1 MITKDSRSAL
11 ALFLFLFSAYV
22 LTASGHTYSPDEEAI
37 LYVAQSFVTRGEF
50 NIPNPNQYPVVG
62 GQRGIGGKIY
72 SGTGMLT
79 SMLVVPFF
87 VVGDLAARSFDPR
100 WQPYVIRFL
109 VVPTFNALLSAL
121 SSVILLAWL
130 RRMGLSRRVSFAVVL
145 VFALATMT
153 WLYARTL
160 YSETLL
166 ALCWLLACYALR
178 VYHDARAL
186 RWMSIAGLA
195 AGLSIL
201 TKIQGA
207 LILPALAIYFV
218 ALEFPRVRSIP
229 AFIRAS
235 ILPSLAFVIPLVLC
249 LGVFGYYNLI
259 RFGSFLESGYGD
271 VPADFP
277 ILVGIYGQLLSSG
290 KSVFLYALPIVLG
303 VIAFPRFVWQF
314 RAEAL
319 LCLLLIATVI
329 IFHARVWYW
338 AGDGAWGPRYLAAT
352 MPFWILPLGA
362 VLSRWWRHPFQR
374 AVVITF
380 VSAGVL
386 INVLGM
392 TINFDTYLNQQPV
405 ERIRHFEP
413 AGSPL
418 LAQWNL
424 LTARARAWSTA
435 LASSNPGIV
444 LISGMLPSDA
454 EDDLLPRYFSDRA
467 LILVKS
473 NMRQPLTMDVVAFDY
488 RPEGKPRRE
497 LHFLANGNESPA
509 QQVPEGDAGILHY
522 RVQLPSRQWLPIEI
536 VTLGGALHGTSPM
549 GDELGVHVQSIRVTD
564 ATSELD
570 LQDIAIPPMPIANPR
585 AAWGWFFAPA
595 HLHFDFLAWYLFFSG
610 LESADALKLAVPLY
624 LCSIMGALWAGTMLW
639 RRLVDV
645 SFVK

>member
-1 MITKDSRSAL
+1 MNRQAWRLPL
-11 ALFLFLFSAYV
+11 ALFIFLFSLYL

-37 LYVAQSFVTRGEF
+37 LYVAQSFVTRGDF

-62 GQRGIGGKIY
+62 GQRGIAGKIY

-87 VVGDLAARSFDPR
+87 VVGDLAARAFDPR
-100 WQPYVIRFL
+100 WQPYVVRFL
-109 VVPTFNALLSAL
+109 VVPTFNALLAAL
-121 SSVILLAWL
+121 GSVILLAWL
-130 RRMGLSRRVSFAVVL
+130 RRLGLSRRVSFALVL
-145 VFALATMT
+145 VYALATMT

-178 VYHDARAL
+178 VYHDTLAL
-186 RWMSIAGLA
+186 RWMIVAGLA

-207 LILPALAIYFV
+207 LILPALALYFI
-218 ALEFPRVRSIP
+218 ALEFPRMRSIP

-235 ILPSLAFVIPLVLC
+235 IKPALAFVIPLALC

-290 KSVFLYALPIVLG
+290 KSVFLYAVPIVLS
-303 VIAFPRFVWQF
+303 VVAFPRFIRQF

-319 LCLLLIATVI
+319 LCALLIATVI
-329 IFHARVWYW
+329 VFHARVWYW

-362 VLSRWWRHPFQR
+362 VLRVWWRNPSQR
-374 AVVITF
+374 AVVIAFT
-380 VSAGVL
+380 SAGVL
-386 INVLGM
+386 VNVLGM

-424 LTARARAWSTA
+424 LTERARVWSNA
-435 LASSNPGIV
+435 LASPTPGIV

-454 EDDLLPRYFSDRA
+454 EDDFLPRYFSDRA

-473 NMRQPLTMDVVAFDY
+473 VGQQPLSMDLVAFDY

-497 LHFLANGNESPA
+497 LRFFADSNESLA
-509 QQVPEGDAGILHY
+509 QKLPEGDAGILHY
-522 RVQLPSRQWLPIEI
+522 RALLPSSRWLPLEI
-536 VTLGGALHGTSPM
+536 VTLGGARQGTSPM

-564 ATSELD
+564 ATSELELHD
-570 LQDIAIPPMPIANPR
+570 VAIPPIPIANPR

-595 HLHFDFLAWYLFFSG
+595 HMHFDFLAWYLFFSG
-610 LESADALKLAVPLY
+610 LESADALKLAVPIY
-624 LCSIMGALWAGTMLW
+624 VCSIMGALWSGTMLW
-639 RRLVDV
+639 RQLGIR
-645 SFVK
+645 S